1 MFPLAK
7 SPLFDYGTDKI
18 KVDENNKHHINLRLQ
33 SAGLQF
39 PFYGTKYDDLYSLD
53 WGSNVK
59 AKDFLPYFDTF
70 LSIAVLISK
79 DGMIGFT
86 EDIRYSNV
94 DPGSTKILRVDLP
107 FIAPFRYDGLGLGET
122 LANGNAYSG
131 HIYYKVLTGDMNEE
145 LKNISEIIRYSVV
158 GASEFNASWGLVVT
172 WKDVV
177 SRADAQ
183 NCPSVQIPCP
193 TNTFQAV
200 VSTDGEST
208 YAIFNYEKMDIGPP
222 TKFQAGFNA
231 GWGRGWTE
239 IMQPSKLANANNQ
252 SGRPLEIYP
261 NYAGMLGGSMIEFS
275 GLCLR
280 PTDHIMCKFG
290 SGSMAQTSVGHYI
303 NKMKGRCAVP
313 TLSEI
318 GLIQMSVSIDG
329 GNRYDRSTS
338 ITIGK
343 DLKFFFRL
351 KNKLE
356 NFLASLLLKQL
367 KVFIVLED
375 SLHNGYAL
383 PARTH
388 QYIKTSDDWLT
399 LSPSILTVTWGNTS
413 LLSSSKN
420 AQININLVGYRETQN
435 EVEYSEILT
444 LLHIKWQ
451 RLTTLGKNIS
461 LEDKSYSFD
470 ASSYGCRDDFC
481 GLYDIGF
488 LEVSLVEENKANLYR
503 AFNSKFMP
511 LGWYNNRNMVDK
523 YGDNWPS
530 KKCSSWYEKDS
541 LSTKWK
547 ENMINCPCN
556 LKQAIID
563 IGRFQAATGCNMF
576 ESNKCKYHEGSVHC
590 VRSVQHT
597 DEGAGNQCCYDKDG
611 LLRYAADTFKG
622 SSSDRGHDFG
632 AYPYKSFGKV
642 PQASHWVHDI
652 APLFDCCIWTDF
664 KDCDMYMDLRP
675 TIGCSGYKAP
685 SAAAI
690 YGQGHVTTLMGEKF
704 RMCNEGDFILLQGQN
719 FKVQGRFQFSANLG
733 PHQKQSVVF
742 THVAVKTNEETIEIR
757 LRHPSLDKSGTL
769 LDVLVNDKYTYF
781 KTKSMMWQDFKF
793 LIPQSLK
800 DSVNG
805 ILAHLGSNTNHD
817 HSHMEADK
825 IISADMAWNFQNKC
839 GKYGGVGGIRNQQ
852 ESIIKYAIFPD
863 NTTNLCSET
872 LDPTTNEHY
881 CDNNSE
887 CKTDIR
893 ITGDVQA
900 ALYTKE
906 ASFWISATRSI
917 LENPVR
923 TCGYIDIP
931 RSTKS
936 SYNYTL
942 GSTVEITGCRK
953 GSLKGPTTYTCE
965 ATSDNEQMWNPSV
978 TATCLCKYRAHNITG
993 AVEQANVG
1001 MIVVIVIA
1009 VVVLLIIIIAIVC
1022 CIKRR
1027 GKSEKRDVAKP
1038 EERNYDASYSE
1049 VKKQEEP

>member
-1 MFPLAK
+1 
-7 SPLFDYGTDKI
+7 
-18 KVDENNKHHINLRLQ
+18 
-33 SAGLQF
+33 
-39 PFYGTKYDDLYSLD
+39 
-53 WGSNVK
+53 
-59 AKDFLPYFDTF
+59 
-70 LSIAVLISK
+70 
-79 DGMIGFT
+79 
-86 EDIRYSNV
+86 
-94 DPGSTKILRVDLP
+94 
-107 FIAPFRYDGLGLGET
+107 
-122 LANGNAYSG
+122 
-131 HIYYKVLTGDMNEE
+131 
-145 LKNISEIIRYSVV
+145 
-158 GASEFNASWGLVVT
+158 
-172 WKDVV
+172 
-177 SRADAQ
+177 
-183 NCPSVQIPCP
+183 
-193 TNTFQAV
+193 
-200 VSTDGEST
+200 
-208 YAIFNYEKMDIGPP
+208 MDIGPP
-222 TKFQAGFNA
+222 TKFRAGFNA

-252 SGRPLEIYP
+252 SGSDVDGRYIYKISEEDIIWGGCQSDGPLEIYP

-338 ITIGK
+338 ITI
-343 DLKFFFRL
+343 
-351 KNKLE
+351 
-356 NFLASLLLKQL
+356 
-367 KVFIVLED
+367 
-375 SLHNGYAL
+375 AL

-435 EVEYSEILT
+435 E
-444 LLHIKWQ
+444 IKWQ

-461 LEDKSYSFD
+461 FEDKSYSFD

-632 AYPYKSFGKV
+632 AYPYKSYGKV

-781 KTKSMMWQDFKF
+781 KTKSMMWQDFKYSSLVCSQGDKMHANF
-793 LIPQSLK
+793 TIMMKNGIGIQVADKLNIMFLTVLIPQSLK

-825 IISADMAWNFQNKC
+825 IISADMAWNFQNKW
-839 GKYGGVGGIRNQQ
+839 GIRNQQ

-978 TATCLCKYRAHNITG
+978 TATCLSG

-1027 GKSEKRDVAKP
+1027 GKSEKRDIAKP